1 MSGNEQIP
9 PDLDNPG
16 YRVLV
21 AEDDYLVSEEIVRLL
36 KELGYEH
43 VGSAATGMQAVEMVH
58 SLDPDVVLM
67 DICMPEMDGLSAA
80 KVIQQEK
87 PTPIVV
93 LTAHDSEEMVA
104 SASGAGVGAYLTKP
118 PEKGELKRTIM
129 IAVARHADLINSFNL
144 CRQLEVKNQELLQAL
159 NEIELLKGLLPI
171 CSYCKK
177 IRDDQ
182 GYWEQ
187 IDTYFQKKSAIEFT
201 HGICPDC
208 VDAAR
213 IKMGLKP
220 KGGEKDSSTK

>member
-1 MSGNEQIP
+1 MLVNEKNP
-9 PDLDNPG
+9 TDLDNSA
-16 YRVLV
+16 YRVLI
-21 AEDDYLVSEEIVRLL
+21 AEDDYLVSEEIGRLL
-36 KELGYEH
+36 KKLGYEH
-43 VGSAATGMQAVEMVH
+43 VGSASTGRQAVEMVH

-93 LTAHDSEEMVA
+93 LTAHDSEKMVE
-104 SASGAGVGAYLTKP
+104 SASGSGVGAYLTKP
-118 PEKGELKRTIM
+118 PERGQLKRAIM
-129 IAVARHADLINSFNL
+129 IAIARHADLMDSFKL
-144 CRQLEVKNQELLQAL
+144 CQQLEVKNQELLLAL
-159 NEIELLKGLLPI
+159 NEIQELKGLLPI
-171 CSYCKK
+171 CAYCKK

-187 IDTYFQKKSAIEFT
+187 IDAYLQRKIHINFT

-208 VDAAR
+208 ADAVR

-220 KGGEKDSSTK
+220 KSGEEK